1 MLKCF
6 IELPPHG
13 VCIFRIC
20 SNLFGFCLLIAAL
33 LHFTTL
39 HFPVPPSLRFH
50 HPSLMYVHIASESLL
65 GLWPLRMSTQ
75 IHPRPHKHRHVGTY
89 IHTHVCVHEPESGTW
104 KHYFSFPP
112 SSIWMPHRSV
122 CQLNGSGSCVAPPRR
137 PPTHQPTHCPNPW
150 HVSVCVCVCAYLRV
164 VALNVGQ

>member
-122 CQLNGSGSCVAPPRR
+122 CQLTVAVALHHRVA
-137 PPTHQPTHCPNPW
+137 HQPTSPPTAPTPGMW
-150 HVSVCVCVCAYLRV
+150 VCVCVCVLISES
-164 VALNVGQ
+164 LPWM